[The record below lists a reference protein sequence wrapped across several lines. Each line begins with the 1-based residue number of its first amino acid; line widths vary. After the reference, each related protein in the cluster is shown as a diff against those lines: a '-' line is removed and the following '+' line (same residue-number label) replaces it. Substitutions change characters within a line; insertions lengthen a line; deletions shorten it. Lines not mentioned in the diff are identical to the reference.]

1 MPFTSHQHPT
11 LSKYGGKFCENMIAR
26 PKLSTRL
33 FASLFFC
40 KNEVCMH
47 ENRYINSV
55 MLQLFFLESGQSRGG
70 E

>member
-1 MPFTSHQHPT
+1 MFLDQDKTEFFDRGHFYGTH
-11 LSKYGGKFCENMIAR
+11 GGKFCENMIAR

-40 KNEVCMH
+40 KNEVCMR

-55 MLQLFFLESGQSRGG
+55 ML
-70 E
+70 

>member
-1 MPFTSHQHPT
+1 MPFMSHQRPT
-11 LSKYGGKFCENMIAR
+11 LGKYGGKFCENMIAR

-33 FASLFFC
+33 FSSLFFC
-40 KNEVCMH
+40 KNEVCMR

-55 MLQLFFLESGQSRGG
+55 CSGCFLESGQSRGG